1 MFFEVFIVHE
11 MAYLKSAIFIK
22 SMKTD
27 AHKY

>member
-11 MAYLKSAIFIK
+11 VTYLESVFFIK